1 MTSTTNLFVASWS
14 RSGTDLT
21 ITHNTHG
28 LGTGDRVVIRNAN
41 EDYLVATV
49 DSSTINTFVVTC
61 NNTGGTSGTEAVY
74 GTLFTAVVSQ
84 TGGDVTAVSIAAPGG
99 ISGSSQLNNVTLYAN
114 NQESNCTFTIPS
126 GLQEGGG
133 GYNDKRDINLVTV
146 EAKNADGT
154 GTSGALTPTTSYN
167 LGSNFNQITVGG
179 IDNFTPILLTMKF

>member
-1 MTSTTNLFVASWS
+1 MTSTTNMFVASWS

-21 ITHNTHG
+21 ITHNAHG

-41 EDYLVATV
+41 EDMLIATV
-49 DSSTINTFVVTC
+49 NSSTINTFVVTC
-61 NNTGGTSGTEAVY
+61 ASSGGTSGTEAAY
-74 GTLFTAVVSQ
+74 GALFTAVLSQ
-84 TGGDVTAVSIAAPGG
+84 SGGDVTGVSISAPGG
-99 ISGSSQLNNVTLYAN
+99 LSGSSQLNNVTLYAN
-114 NQESNCTFTIPS
+114 NQESSCVFTVPA
-126 GLQEGGG
+126 GLNEGAG

-154 GTSGALTPTTSYN
+154 GTSGNLTATTSYN